1 MKSAP
6 LRYRAAADMAEAV
19 ACLAAGDG
27 EVRPLAGGQSI
38 GPMMALRLAQPA
50 ELVDLG
56 RIAALTGHRIDGE
69 RLCIG
74 AGVTHARI
82 EDGALPADAT
92 RGLLPAVAAGIAYRA
107 VRNRGTFGGSLALAD
122 PKADWVATTTLLDAR
137 FTLEGPSG
145 RREVDVATYFIAPYT
160 TTLSEDE
167 LLVEVAVPVLTAQA
181 RWAYRKACRK
191 PGEFADA
198 IVGLLDDPGR
208 GLRRVVF
215 GALGR
220 MPVGLDVAAWP
231 ASDPAPLLDAADLT
245 DPDERQ
251 LHGALLRR
259 ALADLTRTS
268 A

>member
-1 MKSAP
+1 MKAAP
-6 LRYRAAADMAEAV
+6 LTYRAAGDTAEAV
-19 ACLAAGDG
+19 AWLAAGEG
-27 EVRPLAGGQSI
+27 QARPLAGGQSI

-56 RIAALTGHRIDGE
+56 RIPALRGHRLEGDQ
-69 RLCIG
+69 LCIG

-107 VRNRGTFGGSLALAD
+107 VRNRGTVGGSLALAD
-122 PKADWVATTTLLDAR
+122 PKADWVATMTLLDAR
-137 FTLEGPSG
+137 FRIEGPAG
-145 RREVDVATYFIAPYT
+145 RRTLAVGDYLIAPYT
-160 TTLSEDE
+160 TALAEDE
-167 LLVEVAVPVLTAQA
+167 LLVEVLVPVLSAQA

-198 IVGLLDDPGR
+198 IVGLVDDPGR

-220 MPVGLDVAAWP
+220 MPVGLDVAGWP
-231 ASDPAPLLDAADLT
+231 AADPAPLLDAAGLD